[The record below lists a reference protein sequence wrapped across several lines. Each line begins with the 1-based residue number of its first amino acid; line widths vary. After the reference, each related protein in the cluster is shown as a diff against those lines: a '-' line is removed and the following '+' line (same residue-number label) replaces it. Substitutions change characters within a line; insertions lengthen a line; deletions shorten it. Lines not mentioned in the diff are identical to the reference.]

1 MLVLSS
7 FHAWRTRC
15 FSATQKPA
23 VHFVPTMGALHD
35 GHGALI
41 QAARHTAGDDGHV
54 VVRVYVNPTQF
65 NDASDLSNYPRTQDA
80 DVDLARRCGADAVVF
95 PTSEEMYPKGV
106 PGRAEPS
113 DYGALT
119 RLWEAAHRPG
129 HFDGVVAVVR
139 ALFEATDPVAAYF
152 GEKDWQ
158 QLAVIRRLAALEFPE
173 LDVVPVPTVREDD
186 GLAMSSRNVHLSSED
201 RQGAKALYS
210 ALQSVVRS
218 GGADEEARKQG
229 ELLEQAGHKLDYFA
243 VVDAE
248 TLEPKRMQG
257 RPGRVLI
264 ASHWGGVRL
273 IDNVALEG

>member
-54 VVRVYVNPTQF
+54 VVSVYVNPTQF

-106 PGRAEPS
+106 PGRAESS

-218 GGADEEARKQG
+218 GGADEEAQKQG
-229 ELLEQAGHKLDYFA
+229 ELLNGGAALLGFYFQT
-243 VVDAE
+243 
-248 TLEPKRMQG
+248 TLIPIQ
-257 RPGRVLI
+257 
-264 ASHWGGVRL
+264 
-273 IDNVALEG
+273 